1 MYIYVDGS
9 YLNSI
14 YVLQTAGLNSKSE
27 RLENF
32 LNIFLEMLTKD
43 SLLPS
48 VATSNLGHTTKKEEL
63 LPCETYSAAYEKHS
77 FCWADAEK
85 DSKPP

>member
-1 MYIYVDGS
+1 MDEKVVCVSRWGGLYIYVDGS

-14 YVLQTAGLNSKSE
+14 YMLQTAGLNSKSE

-63 LPCETYSAAYEKHS
+63 LPWLMV
-77 FCWADAEK
+77 FD
-85 DSKPP
+85 